1 MNITGPFIQ
10 RPVMTTLVMLGILIF
25 GIMGYRALPV
35 SDLPTVDFPT
45 IVVFANLPGAS
56 PETMASSVATPLE
69 KQFAAIAG
77 LDSMNSVST
86 QGRTQ
91 ITLQFNLSRNID
103 AAAQDVQ
110 SMIARASRDLP
121 TNMPSPPSYRKVNP
135 ANISILQLSLSS
147 QTLPLS
153 AVNEYAENI
162 LAQRISMVSGV
173 AQVDVFGSQ
182 KYAVRIQLD
191 PAARAYRQIGIDEV
205 LSAVQRGNVD
215 LPMGTLDGP
224 YRSLTLRSNSQ
235 LMNAEDYR
243 PLVIT
248 YRNGSPVQ
256 LRDVGR
262 VVDSVENTKVAAW
275 YNNKP
280 SVVLGVQRQP
290 GANVV
295 EVVDAVKKILPTLR
309 EQIPPSVELEV
320 SFDRTLSIRESVQ
333 DVQFTMVLTVCLVVL
348 VIFLFLR
355 NLSATVIPSLAL
367 PMSIIGTFAAMYLL
381 GFSLNNL
388 SLMALTLSVGFVV
401 DDAIVVLENI
411 VRHAEEGEGV
421 FEAAVKGSKEIAFTI
436 VSMTLSLVA
445 AFIPVLFMGGMLGR
459 LLREFAITICV
470 AILVS
475 GFVSL
480 SLTPMLCS
488 RFMRPAGSERHGR
501 LYTIVGRFFDAM
513 LSFYQRTLLWVMNHR
528 LATLV
533 ASLLL
538 LVATVQ
544 LFMVIPKGF
553 VPSEDTGQIIIFTE
567 AAQGTSFDDMVRH
580 QEKLAAI
587 VAGDPNVDGFRSSVG
602 VGGVAAAGNSGSIF
616 IRLKPRSERS
626 LSADDVIQGLRP
638 KLSAVP
644 GIRAS
649 LQNPPVIRVGGR
661 LSRSLYQFTLQ
672 SPDSQE
678 LFRYAPLLEEKIR
691 ARPEFQDVN
700 SDLLLKN
707 PQLEIVIDRDK
718 ASTLGVTAQGL
729 SPRQI
734 QEAFYSSYGS
744 RQISTINTPTNQYQV
759 IMELDPKFQ
768 NDPSVLSLLYI
779 RSNTGQNAAQAVLAA
794 GGALI
799 PLNTVATLKQGVG
812 PTSVNHSGQLPSVT
826 ISFNL
831 RPGVALG
838 DAVNTVDEL
847 ARETLPATITTGF
860 QGTAQ
865 EFQSSIQS
873 LWLLLAT
880 AILVVYL
887 VLGILYES
895 FIHPLTILSGLPSAG
910 FGALLVLMLFQ
921 MDLNIYGFV
930 GIIMLI
936 GIVKKNA
943 IMMIDFAIEG
953 QRREGKTPFQ
963 AIYEGCLVRFRP
975 IMMTTMASIMGALP
989 IALGHGAGAE
999 SRRPLG
1005 LAVVGGLMV
1014 SQLLTLYITPVVY
1027 LYLESFV
1034 GKVHGW
1040 VGRSAPV
1047 AGTEAP
1053 APRAAAG
1060 WRPETAGGVGLGG
1073 SLLSW
1078 FKKSGIRRK

>member
-1 MNITGPFIQ
+1 MNITGPFIH
-10 RPVMTTLVMLGILIF
+10 RPVMTTLVMMAILIF
-25 GIMGYRALPV
+25 GLMGYRALPV

-45 IVVFANLPGAS
+45 IVVSANLPGAS

-69 KQFAAIAG
+69 KQFSTIAG

-86 QGRTQ
+86 LGRTQ

-110 SMIARASRDLP
+110 SMIARASRELP
-121 TNMPSPPSYRKVNP
+121 TNMPAPPSYRKVNP
-135 ANISILQLSLSS
+135 ANISILQLALSS
-147 QTLPLS
+147 ETLPLS
-153 AVNEYAENI
+153 AVDEYAENI

-191 PAARAYRQIGIDEV
+191 PAALAYRQIGIDEV
-205 LSAVQRGNVD
+205 LTAVQRGNVD

-235 LMNAEDYR
+235 LMKAEDYR
-243 PLVIT
+243 PLVVT

-256 LRDVGR
+256 LRDIGKVI
-262 VVDSVENTKVAAW
+262 DSVENDKIAAW

-280 SVVLGVQRQP
+280 SVVLAVQRQP

-295 EVVDAVKKILPTLR
+295 EVVDAVKKLLPTLR
-309 EQIPPSVELEV
+309 EQIPPSVDLEV
-320 SFDRTLSIRESVQ
+320 SFDRTQSIRASVN
-333 DVQFTMVLTVCLVVL
+333 DVQFTLALTVALVVL

-367 PMSIIGTFAAMYLL
+367 PMSIIGTFAVMYLL
-381 GFSLNNL
+381 GYSLNNL

-411 VRHAEEGEGV
+411 VRHVEKGERV
-421 FEAAVKGSKEIAFTI
+421 FEAAVKGAKEISFTI
-436 VSMTLSLVA
+436 LSMTLSLVA
-445 AFIPVLFMGGMLGR
+445 AFIPVLFMSGMLGR
-459 LLREFAITICV
+459 LLREFAVTICV

-488 RFMRPAGSERHGR
+488 RFLRPAGSERHGR
-501 LYTIVGRFFDAM
+501 FYVTVGRFFDAM
-513 LSFYQRTLLWVMNHR
+513 LHFYEWTLQWVLRHR

-538 LVATVQ
+538 LVATVH
-544 LFMVIPKGF
+544 LFLVIPKGF

-580 QEKLAAI
+580 QKKLAAI
-587 VAGDPNVDGFRSSVG
+587 VAEDPNVGGFRSSVG
-602 VGGVAAAGNSGSIF
+602 VGGVSATANSGTIF
-616 IRLKPRSERS
+616 IRLKPRSERF
-626 LSADDVIQGLRP
+626 LSADEVIQELRP
-638 KLSAVP
+638 KLSSVP
-644 GIRAS
+644 GVRVS

-672 SPDSQE
+672 SPDSEE
-678 LFRYAPLLEEKIR
+678 LFRHAPALEEKIR

-700 SDLLLKN
+700 SDLQLKN

-718 ASTLGVTAQGL
+718 AATLGLTAQGL

-734 QEAFYSSYGS
+734 QEAFYSAYGS

-759 IMELDPKFQ
+759 IMELDPKFEK
-768 NDPSVLSLLYI
+768 DPSVLSMLYI
-779 RSNTGQNAAQAVLAA
+779 RANTGQNTAQAVLAA

-799 PLNTVATLKQGVG
+799 PLSTVAQLKQGVG
-812 PTSVNHSGQLPSVT
+812 PMSVNHSGQLPSVT

-838 DAVNTVDEL
+838 DAVSTVNEL
-847 ARETLPATITTGF
+847 ARETLPATITTAF

-873 LWLLLAT
+873 LWLLLAM
-880 AILVVYL
+880 AIVVVYL

-895 FIHPLTILSGLPSAG
+895 FVHPLTILSGLPSAG
-910 FGALLVLMLFQ
+910 LGALLVLMLFG

-953 QRREGKTPFQ
+953 QRNEGKTPFQ
-963 AIYEGCLVRFRP
+963 AIYDGCLVRFRP
-975 IMMTTMASIMGALP
+975 IMMTTMAALMGALP

-1005 LAVVGGLMV
+1005 LAVVGGLLV
-1014 SQLLTLYITPVVY
+1014 SQILTLYITPVVY
-1027 LYLESFV
+1027 LYLESAV
-1034 GKVHGW
+1034 EKVRGW
-1040 VGRSAPV
+1040 VGTRRAVPGS
-1047 AGTEAP
+1047 EAP
-1053 APRAAAG
+1053 QPEAAERWQPEAAG
-1060 WRPETAGGVGLGG
+1060 GAVLGA
-1073 SLLSW
+1073 SW
-1078 FKKSGIRRK
+1078 FSWFRKSGTPRK